1 MGPGIS
7 NAAAILAWTM
17 LPALISLGIAIFLIV
32 LAYRLVRAVE
42 KIADKI
48 G

>member
-1 MGPGIS
+1 MGPGVYS
-7 NAAAILAWTM
+7 PAIMVLTFI
-17 LPALISLGIAIFLIV
+17 PALIGIGIAIFLIV

-42 KIADKI
+42 QIAAKL